1 MIPGENIAIER
12 IRERIKERIKER
24 ISERKDIEAY
34 VISVNGR
41 STVKVR
47 EGRDRVLEGSAA

>member
-41 STVKVR
+41 STG
-47 EGRDRVLEGSAA
+47 EM